1 MVHPKLEST
10 QSLSVKTPMNK
21 QEKSSGSSQV
31 NLPLI
36 NQNAAGI
43 DLGADRHWISV
54 PVDRDSQSVRS
65 ERLFYSR
72 AICNG

>member
-36 NQNAAGI
+36 NQMPQALIWVQIGI
-43 DLGADRHWISV
+43 G
-54 PVDRDSQSVRS
+54 
-65 ERLFYSR
+65 
-72 AICNG
+72 